1 MFQQGELYI
10 IKDADG
16 SFLAKYE
23 SSDGDFV
30 QFIDAIHIDEGKYT
44 HFLKT
49 GALISKDLK
58 GAFAFKTDFWVRS
71 NYIRRIIKIRLEQN
85 NLKVVKESE

>member
-1 MFQQGELYI
+1 MFVKSELYI

-16 SFLAKYE
+16 AFLAKYE
-23 SSDGDFV
+23 NSDGDFL
-30 QFIDAIHIDEGKYT
+30 QFVDAIHIDEGKYV

-49 GALISKDLK
+49 GALVSKDLK

-85 NLKVVKESE
+85 NLKVVKEGE